1 MNFTLRYDLG
11 CTEAVLHE
19 SGSLLAF
26 QQAAHLLHKNLSIK
40 FHQKQ
45 DDFDGANWDFK
56 YKGHQLRLQYNVYHG
71 ISIFPANMEQATE
84 KDNKTVEYLLHKL
97 QGKADKKAS
106 LQPTAA

>member
-97 QGKADKKAS
+97 QGKADKKTR
-106 LQPTAA
+106 LQPTEA

>member
-97 QGKADKKAS
+97 QGKADKKAQ
-106 LQPTAA
+106 LQNTPA

>member
-19 SGSLLAF
+19 SGSLHDF
-26 QQAAHLLHKNLSIK
+26 QQAAHLLDKNLGIK
-40 FHQKQ
+40 FHYKQ
-45 DDFDGANWDFK
+45 DDFDGASWDFK

-71 ISIFPANMEQATE
+71 ISVYPAVMEQATE

-97 QGKADKKAS
+97 QGKADKK
-106 LQPTAA
+106 LQPQHTA